1 MKIIFLGTNGWY
13 DTKTGN
19 TPCVL
24 IDTKDFYL
32 VLDSGNGIYKLDRY
46 IKEKKPIHL
55 FISHLH
61 LDHIE
66 GLHILPKFK
75 FQNQMTIFVFLG
87 MKNYLLKFANFP
99 FTLPFEKQKFSIV
112 VKELSE
118 GKHSLPYNLQVLP
131 LEHQAPTMGLRF
143 ELEKKIIAYCSDTAV
158 CENGKILAKKVDWL
172 IHECSWIK
180 LKEIKWGH
188 SFPWEVAKLAKE
200 AAVKNLF
207 LTHFAADEF
216 TSFSLRKKAEEEAKK
231 IFPRTKV
238 AKDGLVIKI

>member
-24 IDTKDFYL
+24 IDSKDFYI
-32 VLDSGNGIYKLDRY
+32 VLDAGNGVYKLDRY

-75 FQNQMTIFVFLG
+75 FQNQITIFVFLG

-99 FTLPFEKQKFSIV
+99 FTLPFDKQKFPII

-118 GKHSLPYNLQVLP
+118 GKHSLPYNLQVLS
-131 LEHQAPTMGLRF
+131 LKHQAPTMGLRF
-143 ELEKKIIAYCSDTAV
+143 ELEKKIITYCSDTAV
-158 CENGKILAKKVDWL
+158 CENGKILAKEADYL

-180 LKEIKWGH
+180 PKEIKWGH
-188 SFPWEVAKLAKE
+188 SFPWEVARLAKE
-200 AAVKNLF
+200 VAVKNLF

-216 TSFSLRKKAEEEAKK
+216 TSFNLRKKAEDEAKK
-231 IFPRTKV
+231 IFPKTKV